1 MANKKIKDAL
11 ARSGLMKWELADLM
25 NISPNYLSVKL
36 RHELP
41 EDEQQGILK
50 MINAEAE
57 RRKDIGGSSH
67 KAAAG

>member
-11 ARSGLMKWELADLM
+11 ERSGLMKWELADLM

-57 RRKDIGGSSH
+57 RRKETGGNDVT
-67 KAAAG
+67 AAG